1 MIEPLSLWMPNL
13 QDLTHHFYP
22 PIIQLKVFKA

>member
-13 QDLTHHFYP
+13 QDLTLIYP
-22 PIIQLKVFKA
+22 PIIQLNVFKA